1 MIDIKGK
8 YNSARVFTD
17 NLEDSTK
24 TQVKTIC
31 DQEIFKDSKIRIM
44 PDCHAGMGCV
54 IGTTMTVEGKVV
66 PNLVGV
72 DIGCGMLTVELGKV
86 DLDLQE
92 IDNYIKENIPSGSS
106 INKNPQTDYRN
117 YIENL
122 RCFRD
127 IPKSSKEFNR
137 ALGSLGGG
145 NHFIEINI
153 DSKDNKYL
161 VVHSGSRNL
170 GHQVA
175 SYYQRRAY
183 DFHSGLDNKY
193 EEEKEK
199 LIEKFKGQ
207 GRRKQIKKELSKL
220 KKSHKKKC
228 EIPKD
233 LCYLEGELM
242 EDYLHDMKIIQDYAN
257 KNRYVMAKKIVEETM
272 RLEFDKLEKFQT
284 IHNYIDLNSMILR
297 KGATSSAKGEKILI
311 PINMRDGSILA
322 KGKGNPDWNYS
333 APHGA
338 GRLLSRTDAKN
349 RFTLDEFKKSMKG
362 IYTSSVRKSTLDEA
376 PMAYKDIEEILENTK
391 DTIEVIDIIKPIYN
405 YKNSK

>member
-8 YNSARVFTD
+8 HNTAKVFTE

-24 TQVKTIC
+24 DQVTTIC

-54 IGTTMTVEGKVV
+54 IGTTMTVGDKVV

-86 DLDLQE
+86 DLDLQQ
-92 IDNYIKENIPSGSS
+92 IDNYIKQNIPSGSN
-106 INKNPQTDYRN
+106 INQEPQIDYRKE
-117 YIENL
+117 IESL
-122 RCFRD
+122 RCFRE

-153 DSKDNKYL
+153 DSKNNKYL

-183 DFHSGLDNKY
+183 DFHCGLDNEY
-193 EEEKEK
+193 EEEKEQ
-199 LIEKFKGQ
+199 LIEEFKDRGK
-207 GRRKQIKKELSKL
+207 RKQIKKELNKL
-220 KKSHKKKC
+220 KKAHKKKC
-228 EIPKD
+228 ELPKD
-233 LCYLEGELM
+233 LCFLEGELM
-242 EDYLHDMKIIQDYAN
+242 EDYLHDMKIIQQYSN
-257 KNRYVMAKKIVEETM
+257 ENRCVMAKRIVEEGM
-272 RLEFDKLEKFQT
+272 KLKLDELEKFQT
-284 IHNYIDLNSMILR
+284 IHNYIDLDSMILR
-297 KGATSSAKGEKILI
+297 KGATSSKQDEKILI

-322 KGKGNPDWNYS
+322 RGKGNEDWNYS

-349 RFTLDEFKKSMKG
+349 RFTLEDFKESMKG
-362 IYTSSVRKSTLDEA
+362 IYTSSVNKSTLDEA